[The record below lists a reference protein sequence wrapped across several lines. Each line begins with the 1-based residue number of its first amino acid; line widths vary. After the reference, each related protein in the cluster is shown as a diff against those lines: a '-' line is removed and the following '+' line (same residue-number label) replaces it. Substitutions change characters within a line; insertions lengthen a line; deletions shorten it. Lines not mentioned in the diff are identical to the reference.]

1 MIQIQQQTS
10 LAPTF
15 LQSATFEHCFAIKS
29 LKRFYILHI
38 KCNFML
44 SFSLSKIFIC
54 KINAVPYA
62 GKLIK
67 SSSKG

>member
-29 LKRFYILHI
+29 LKRFYILHV

-44 SFSLSKIFIC
+44 SFSPVENFYLQNKGSTIC
-54 KINAVPYA
+54 R
-62 GKLIK
+62 
-67 SSSKG
+67 